1 MTSFYDVNISI
12 FKQCFNIYFTGVG
25 KTSMVVRYVG
35 KMFSTHIS
43 PTIGASFFTCKIN
56 IGDAKVK
63 LQVFEYVFLNYY
75 ILKHEQFP
83 VRY

>member
-1 MTSFYDVNISI
+1 MTSLYELTCYYTLLYFYVL
-12 FKQCFNIYFTGVG
+12 GVG

-56 IGDAKVK
+56 IGDTKVK
-63 LQVFEYVFLNYY
+63 LQVFLN
-75 ILKHEQFP
+75 IFCII
-83 VRY
+83 